1 MSRILISNGLIVTAE
16 RSFPGSVLVE
26 NGKISGVEKGK
37 IEAECDHIIEA
48 GGLYVIPGAID
59 PHVHLELE
67 TPGGFS
73 ADDFYTG
80 TKAAIAGG
88 ATTIIDFVTPHR
100 DQSLIEA
107 LEQRKATAQKSLID
121 YSLHM
126 SITNWN
132 EQIAIEAKKCIERE
146 GISSFKLYLAY
157 QDTIGIE
164 SRKLAM
170 AMESIGEAGG
180 MALLHCEDDAL
191 INHLQKK
198 YISEGKISPAFHPL
212 SRPPE
217 AETTAVL
224 KAISYSKLLRCPL
237 YIVHVSVGH
246 AVDLIAQARED
257 GLDVYGETCPQYL
270 LLDDSVYQRPFE
282 QSAKFVMSPPLR
294 TGYDKWKL
302 WKAIKDGA
310 IQSIGTDH
318 CPFNLKGQKDRGID
332 NFTKIP
338 NGAGG
343 IEHRP
348 ALLFTHGVLS
358 DRISLN
364 RWVELISTN
373 PAKIFGLSHCKGD
386 LKPGLDADIVVWDP
400 KHKSVISAASHHQNC
415 DSNVFEGFK
424 TQGAPRHV
432 IAGGKVVYS
441 NGNFLLK
448 DVKSRFLKR
457 ST

>member
-1 MSRILISNGLIVTAE
+1 MISNGLIVTAE

-26 NGKISGVEKGK
+26 NGKISGVEEGTIEVDCDRM
-37 IEAECDHIIEA
+37 IEASGQYI
-48 GGLYVIPGAID
+48 IPGAID

-73 ADDFYTG
+73 SDDFYSG

-88 ATTIIDFVTPHR
+88 TTTIIDFVTPHR

-107 LEQRKATAQKSLID
+107 LELRKAAANKSLID
-121 YSLHM
+121 CSLHM

-132 EQIAIEAKKCIERE
+132 EQIASETKQCIERE

-164 SRKLAM
+164 SRMLAM
-170 AMESIGEAGG
+170 AMESIGDMGG

-191 INHLQKK
+191 ISHLQKK
-198 YISEGKISPAFHPL
+198 FINQRKISPAFHPL

-246 AVDLIAQARED
+246 SVDLIAQARED

-270 LLDDSVYQRPFE
+270 LLDDATYQQPFD
-282 QSAKFVMSPPLR
+282 QSAKYVISPPLR

-318 CPFNLKGQKDRGID
+318 CPFNFRGQKDSGID

-348 ALLFTHGVLS
+348 ALLFTYGVLS
-358 DRISLN
+358 NRISLN

-400 KHKSVISAASHHQNC
+400 KQKSVISKASHHQNC

-441 NGNFLLK
+441 DGNFLLK

>member
-1 MSRILISNGLIVTAE
+1 MSRILIRNGLIVTAE

-26 NGKISGVEKGK
+26 NGKITAVEEGN
-37 IEAECDHIIEA
+37 IEAECDQVIEA
-48 GGLYVIPGAID
+48 AGHYVIPGAID

-73 ADDFYTG
+73 SDDFYSG

-88 ATTIIDFVTPHR
+88 TTTIIDFVTPR
-100 DQSLIEA
+100 SDQSLIEA
-107 LEQRKATAQKSLID
+107 LEQRKAAAQKSLID

-132 EQIAIEAKKCIERE
+132 KQVAGETKQCIERE
-146 GISSFKLYLAY
+146 GVSSFKLYLAY

-170 AMESIGEAGG
+170 AMETIGKLGG
-180 MALLHCEDDAL
+180 MVLLHCEDDAL
-191 INHLQKK
+191 ISHLQKK
-198 YISEGKISPAFHPL
+198 FISEGKTSPAFHPL

-270 LLDDSVYQRPFE
+270 LLDDSVYQQPFE
-282 QSAKFVMSPPLR
+282 LSAKFVMSPPLR

-302 WKAIKDGA
+302 WKAIKDDT

-318 CPFNLKGQKDRGID
+318 CPFNLKGQKDRGMND
-332 NFTKIP
+332 FTQIP

-348 ALLFTHGVLS
+348 ALLFNHGVLS
-358 DRISLN
+358 HRISLN

-373 PAKIFGLSHCKGD
+373 PAKIFGLSHRKGD
-386 LKPGLDADIVVWDP
+386 LKPGMDADIVVWNP
-400 KHKSVISAASHHQNC
+400 QQKSVISAAGHHQNC
-415 DSNVFEGFK
+415 DSNVYEGFK
-424 TQGAPRHV
+424 TQGAPRQV
-432 IAGGKVVYS
+432 IAGGKVVFS
-441 NGNFLLK
+441 DGNFMLK
-448 DVKSRFLKR
+448 GVKGRFLKR
-457 ST
+457 